1 MEVYLN
7 KVKKK
12 GMKPDLPDQEL
23 LELRALDLAE
33 RMGQKGM
40 PKKPRLVAKAK
51 ALPMLPVGSHGHK
64 RQVIRK
70 VRIANAPE
78 ASVLRRGRG
87 RPKGALGKAKRDAA
101 AAAA

>member
-1 MEVYLN
+1 MEVYLS
-7 KVKKK
+7 KAKKNI
-12 GMKPDLPDQEL
+12 MKPDLPDREL

-33 RMGQKGM
+33 RVGQKGM

-51 ALPMLPVGSHGHK
+51 ALPMLPVGSYGRK
-64 RQVIRK
+64 RPVIRK
-70 VRIANAPE
+70 VRIANDPE

-101 AAAA
+101 ATAA